1 MNGYDIAQVCKNGHV
16 ISSTA
21 GSNPELQKIF
31 CVKCGEA
38 TIMNCINCSKPI
50 KGYYH
55 VEGFLYFSMT
65 YHLPKFCDNCGTPY
79 PWTQIKLKAAK
90 DIISLVETLTHEQK
104 HDFVLTLEQLIR
116 ETSEAPLSKIKFKR
130 YIKKIENDLAQ
141 SIKELLI
148 DIVPDSIKKSIIES

>member
-1 MNGYDIAQVCKNGHV
+1 M
-16 ISSTA
+16 
-21 GSNPELQKIF
+21 E
-31 CVKCGEA
+31 
-38 TIMNCINCSKPI
+38 
-50 KGYYH
+50 
-55 VEGFLYFSMT
+55 
-65 YHLPKFCDNCGTPY
+65 
-79 PWTQIKLKAAK
+79 LKAAK